1 MIKIFQSV
9 SATYRDRGF
18 LPLVSAMG
26 YATLAII
33 WQHIL
38 KKRFLKKRIHN
49 YKMLLDLC
57 DKGLSR
63 SLLLFG
69 TREIDHKILLEK
81 IVSPEMNIFD
91 VGANIGYYPL
101 MELNLLNPKG
111 KLVAIEPFPQNVELL
126 KQNLF
131 LNGYSKKVPIIT
143 GAISDSL
150 SKKLFHISSHSNL
163 GTFHPQGSGSEF
175 ITGNTIE
182 VNTYSIPEIA
192 RTHGQ
197 PDLIRMD
204 VEGHEVEVINGML
217 DAICA
222 GIMRP
227 KIIFE
232 THLTRYS
239 KEHENWPDLQT
250 RSHLNFM
257 PGWCAG
263 APGIGLS
270 RIDPLKHFPEDSDLG
285 EDLNRAIAAVE
296 NHTQYSTD
304 HICCGRAGQ
313 ISFLYEAGRI
323 DQARTLAQGQLER
336 MQTKVAEGDLNGC
349 SNKPSQGYARE
360 RDPAGPSGHHHTSP
374 VVESAVVHVL
384 GTRHYESH
392 E

>member
-182 VNTYSIPEIA
+182 VSTYTIPEIA
-192 RTHGQ
+192 RTYGQ

-239 KEHENWPDLQT
+239 KEHDMENTLQRLFSCNYHVPYAAT
-250 RSHLNFM
+250 SQESGTQIL
-257 PGWCAG
+257 
-263 APGIGLS
+263 LS
-270 RIDPLKHFPEDSDLG
+270 MGYPVGSIIKTDGVERMI
-285 EDLNRAIAAVE
+285 VE
-296 NHTQYSTD
+296 NIKPND
-304 HICCGRAGQ
+304 AVKLICQTGGLRTVVLAP
-313 ISFLYEAGRI
+313 I
-323 DQARTLAQGQLER
+323 QA
-336 MQTKVAEGDLNGC
+336 
-349 SNKPSQGYARE
+349 
-360 RDPAGPSGHHHTSP
+360 
-374 VVESAVVHVL
+374 
-384 GTRHYESH
+384 
-392 E
+392 